1 MDKVKALLTPAP
13 AKALGGREL
22 ILVTKDVA
30 GTSLC
35 TPEQLSQTC
44 GHQECSWKRNGSL
57 DGPPSDVLPKM
68 ALHPAGS
75 MTSRLLAGYFIKCF
89 QQASNYQMQL
99 PLNTGMLHEGWCPAE
114 ATRLNSNFRLAQPPR
129 NSDKSPSAEQGE
141 ASSAFQ
147 CSRSYLHW
155 YITEPCKHTHHT
167 PCALASATWMHHQG
181 QSLSHD
187 SLSEPAVP
195 LLLHSCLFLAHPS
208 LNSCADC
215 ALSAFHP
222 NPLPGLQPA
231 LLN

>member
-13 AKALGGREL
+13 AKALAGREL

-44 GHQECSWKRNGSL
+44 GHQECSWKGSGSL
-57 DGPPSDVLPKM
+57 DGPPSDVLPKV

-89 QQASNYQMQL
+89 QQASNYPMQL

-129 NSDKSPSAEQGE
+129 NSAKISLCWAGRSLTCISVLQKLFALVHHWALQTHSSHTLCPGKCHMNAPSG
-141 ASSAFQ
+141 
-147 CSRSYLHW
+147 
-155 YITEPCKHTHHT
+155 TEPLPWVTLRT
-167 PCALASATWMHHQG
+167 SRATAAAFLPFPCSSQP
-181 QSLSHD
+181 
-187 SLSEPAVP
+187 E
-195 LLLHSCLFLAHPS
+195 LLCWLCPVSIS
-208 LNSCADC
+208 S
-215 ALSAFHP
+215 
-222 NPLPGLQPA
+222 
-231 LLN
+231 